1 LSYGIV
7 SGLARRIEGSDG
19 SLRNMVQITAPINPG
34 DAGGAVLDLRG
45 RLVGLVHSTYGR
57 APSIESLRSMLAEGR
72 QWIGWGIP
80 ESQMSAEGINFAMPM
95 NDVKPIADELIKAGA
110 VTRGWIGIRVG
121 NAYDEAHA
129 VKGALVVD
137 VVPDAPAARAGIQAD
152 DIIMAVNGE
161 AVKDVDKLVDLIART
176 EAGKNLQVTV
186 SRDGRELTVPVTVA
200 KQPPTQE
207 AYRSLLKEV
216 SPLLGHG
223 THLGVLVQDLT
234 PEMTDYLKAPAGA
247 LVVNVLHGS
256 AAARSGIRSQ
266 DVITAMDGAPIN
278 SAVDLRKAVSRHK
291 SGDKIMLEVYRDGAR
306 TSVEIALTQR

>member
-1 LSYGIV
+1 
-7 SGLARRIEGSDG
+7 
-19 SLRNMVQITAPINPG
+19 
-34 DAGGAVLDLRG
+34 
-45 RLVGLVHSTYGR
+45 
-57 APSIESLRSMLAEGR
+57 
-72 QWIGWGIP
+72 
-80 ESQMSAEGINFAMPM
+80 
-95 NDVKPIADELIKAGA
+95 
-110 VTRGWIGIRVG
+110 
-121 NAYDEAHA
+121 
-129 VKGALVVD
+129 
-137 VVPDAPAARAGIQAD
+137 
-152 DIIMAVNGE
+152 MAVNGE